1 MDDHC
6 VALLL
11 LCCAAAAAA
20 VVRFPRE
27 KAKKRLLESKES
39 ERLAKMTGEEKGR
52 ENGSREERRGDDTAR
67 EGERERDAG
76 ATGMRGEREVAVVRR
91 KE

>member
-11 LCCAAAAAA
+11 LCCAAAA

-67 EGERERDAG
+67 EGERER
-76 ATGMRGEREVAVVRR
+76 RRCNRNERREREVAVVRR